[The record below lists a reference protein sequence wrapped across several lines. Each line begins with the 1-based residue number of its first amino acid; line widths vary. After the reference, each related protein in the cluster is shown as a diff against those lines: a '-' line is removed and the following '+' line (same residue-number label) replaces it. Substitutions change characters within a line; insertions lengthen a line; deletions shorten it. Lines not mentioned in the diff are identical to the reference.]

1 MIRIWRFEIS
11 PISPASFFAFERSER
26 QRTNDTRQSR
36 NTKLV
41 LLVLVGS
48 LSACAQYREPTVNCF
63 AFRAA
68 VAPVEPDCIFI
79 PLETA
84 EVDVEV

>member
-1 MIRIWRFEIS
+1 MIR
-11 PISPASFFAFERSER
+11 
-26 QRTNDTRQSR
+26 
-36 NTKLV
+36 V
-41 LLVLVGS
+41 LLRLVVIGL

-68 VAPVEPDCIFI
+68 VAPVEPDCIFT

-84 EVDVEV
+84 ETDIAV

>member
-1 MIRIWRFEIS
+1 M
-11 PISPASFFAFERSER
+11 
-26 QRTNDTRQSR
+26 TRA
-36 NTKLV
+36 LF
-41 LLVLVGS
+41 LIALIGS

-68 VAPVEPDCIFI
+68 VAPVEQDCIFT

-84 EVDVEV
+84 ETDIEV

>member
-1 MIRIWRFEIS
+1 MIRILS
-11 PISPASFFAFERSER
+11 
-26 QRTNDTRQSR
+26 
-36 NTKLV
+36 
-41 LLVLVGS
+41 LLALIGS

-68 VAPVEPDCIFI
+68 VAPVETDCIFT

-84 EVDVEV
+84 EASIEV

>member
-1 MIRIWRFEIS
+1 MIRVL
-11 PISPASFFAFERSER
+11 FFLA
-26 QRTNDTRQSR
+26 
-36 NTKLV
+36 LI
-41 LLVLVGS
+41 GS

-68 VAPVEPDCIFI
+68 VAPVEPDCVFT

-84 EVDVEV
+84 EAGVEV

>member
-1 MIRIWRFEIS
+1 MIR
-11 PISPASFFAFERSER
+11 ALFFLTLF
-26 QRTNDTRQSR
+26 
-36 NTKLV
+36 
-41 LLVLVGS
+41 GS

-68 VAPVEPDCIFI
+68 VTPVAPECVFT

-84 EVDVEV
+84 EADIEV

>member
-1 MIRIWRFEIS
+1 MIRALF
-11 PISPASFFAFERSER
+11 
-26 QRTNDTRQSR
+26 
-36 NTKLV
+36 

-68 VAPVEPDCIFI
+68 AAPVEQDCIFT

-84 EVDVEV
+84 EADVEV

>member
-1 MIRIWRFEIS
+1 MIRALIFS
-11 PISPASFFAFERSER
+11 
-26 QRTNDTRQSR
+26 
-36 NTKLV
+36 V
-41 LLVLVGS
+41 LIGS

-68 VAPVEPDCIFI
+68 VALVEPDCIFT

-84 EVDVEV
+84 EASVEV